1 MPSLLLEIGCEELP
15 AGACREAEAQ
25 LPELARAHIGTAP
38 SQLFV
43 GPRRLAFL
51 IDDLPEQTADLWVK
65 GPPENLRDRAAA
77 GFAKKHGVAVDE
89 LELRDGFLG
98 VTVPGR
104 ELREVLPE
112 QIDRIVRGFSFT
124 KSMRWDESGIRFAR
138 PVRWVLAKLDAE
150 TIVGETSYGHRFT
163 HGIAEVVH
171 LVEKPM
177 VLEGHFDERFLQLP
191 ERVIVTTMQSH
202 QRYFPIEGNRFAL
215 VANGGDPDV
224 VGPGHTQVLEAR
236 LEDASFTFERD
247 VAAGIDALAERL
259 AAITFFAG
267 AGSFAEK
274 AERVA
279 KLVERLGGG
288 DASLEA
294 ARLAKA
300 DQASELVREF
310 PELEGYIGAE
320 YARLAGYPDAV
331 TKAIEEQ
338 YLPDA
343 SGGLLPQTEPGKVLA
358 AADKLDTLR
367 VAFELGHKPSGSRD
381 PYGLRRA
388 AIGLVRLALE
398 GGLTIDRELLP
409 EELREFVEERLESL
423 LDVPVEYVRA
433 ARASN
438 VPDLGGVARRAEELY
453 RERESPEFEGVYT
466 AYDRAH
472 RLAGKAQEEAGHQ
485 GSARVRRGVG
495 AGNGTLLRRGARD
508 GRGRGRQG
516 EPASSPARRARHPRR
531 ARRLFADP
539 ALASGSMAKTPVEL
553 HVVSDSTGETATRLV
568 HALEAQFPDQ
578 EFEEIRHPRVET
590 VDHLRL
596 AVERAKGRPAVV
608 VYTLVEPELREQM
621 RVLCRR
627 ARLHYCDLLG
637 HPIDAVAR
645 VSGQAA
651 QMTPGARPPLD
662 SGYFKRMAAI
672 EFAVK
677 YDDGMGGGLHEADIV
692 LVGVSRTSKT
702 PLSMYLGYLG
712 YKTANVPIVKGIEPP
727 PALYE
732 IDPLKIV
739 GLTIEAGRL
748 AEIRQQRVRRLGGN
762 NRQYAKLVE
771 IYDELEAAEAIHR
784 RLGCPVI
791 EISDLSIE
799 ETAARVIRLIE
810 QRRAEAGA
818 TLTTA

>member
-1 MPSLLLEIGCEELP
+1 MPSLLLEIGAEELP

-25 LPELARAHIGTAP
+25 LPELARAHIGAAP
-38 SQLFV
+38 SELFI

-51 IDDLPEQTADLWVK
+51 IDDLPERTADHWVK
-65 GPPENLRDRAAA
+65 GPPENLRDKAAA
-77 GFAKKHGVAVDE
+77 GFAKKHGVSVEE
-89 LELRDGFLG
+89 LEVRDGFLG

-104 ELREVLPE
+104 ELRETLPE

-150 TIVGETSYGHRFT
+150 TIVGETSFGHRFT
-163 HGIAEVVH
+163 HGAVEILTATAYADSLRAADVEPVAEERRRLIVEGLDAIGGWSDPGGKLAEVVH
-171 LVEKPM
+171 LVEKPV
-177 VLEGHFDERFLQLP
+177 VLESTFDERFLQLP

-202 QRYFPIEGNRFAL
+202 QRYFPVGGNRFAV

-224 VGPGHTQVLEAR
+224 VAAGHTQVLEAR

-247 VAAGIDALAERL
+247 VAVGIDSLAERL
-259 AAITFFAG
+259 ATITFFAG

-274 AERVA
+274 AERVG

-343 SGGLLPQTEPGKVLA
+343 AGGPLPQTEPGKVLA

-367 VAFELGHKPSGSRD
+367 IAFELGHKPSGSRD

-409 EELREFVEERLESL
+409 DELRDFVEERLDSL

-438 VPDLGGVARRAEELY
+438 VPDLGGVARRAEDLY

-472 RLAGKAQEEAGHQ
+472 SLAGKAQAAAAPQ
-485 GSARVRRGVG
+485 LDRGLLVED
-495 AGNGTLLRRGARD
+495 AERELAETLAKVAIDGNGDIKA
-508 GRGRGRQG
+508 
-516 EPASSPARRARHPRR
+516 
-531 ARRLFADP
+531 
-539 ALASGSMAKTPVEL
+539 
-553 HVVSDSTGETATRLV
+553 
-568 HALEAQFPDQ
+568 ALESGAELAPVMERFFD
-578 EFEEIRHPRVET
+578 EVLVMAEDEAVRANR
-590 VDHLRL
+590 LRL
-596 AVERAKGRPAVV
+596 LLDVRD
-608 VYTLVEPELREQM
+608 TLG
-621 RVLCRR
+621 
-627 ARLHYCDLLG
+627 ALG
-637 HPIDAVAR
+637 DFSQIPR
-645 VSGQAA
+645 
-651 QMTPGARPPLD
+651 
-662 SGYFKRMAAI
+662 
-672 EFAVK
+672 
-677 YDDGMGGGLHEADIV
+677 
-692 LVGVSRTSKT
+692 
-702 PLSMYLGYLG
+702 
-712 YKTANVPIVKGIEPP
+712 
-727 PALYE
+727 
-732 IDPLKIV
+732 
-739 GLTIEAGRL
+739 
-748 AEIRQQRVRRLGGN
+748 
-762 NRQYAKLVE
+762 
-771 IYDELEAAEAIHR
+771 
-784 RLGCPVI
+784 
-791 EISDLSIE
+791 
-799 ETAARVIRLIE
+799 
-810 QRRAEAGA
+810 
-818 TLTTA
+818 

>member
-138 PVRWVLAKLDAE
+138 PVRWMLAKLDAE

-163 HGIAEVVH
+163 HGTVEIPTAAAYADALRAADVEPVADERRRLIVEGLEAIGGWSDPGGKLAEVVH

-224 VGPGHTQVLEAR
+224 VAPGHTQVLEAR

-472 RLAGKAQEEAGHQ
+472 SLAGKAQEAAAPQ
-485 GSARVRRGVG
+485 LDRGLLVED
-495 AGNGTLLRRGARD
+495 AERELAETLAKVAIDGNGDIKA
-508 GRGRGRQG
+508 
-516 EPASSPARRARHPRR
+516 
-531 ARRLFADP
+531 
-539 ALASGSMAKTPVEL
+539 
-553 HVVSDSTGETATRLV
+553 
-568 HALEAQFPDQ
+568 ALESGAELAPVMERFFD
-578 EFEEIRHPRVET
+578 EVLVMAEDEAVRANR
-590 VDHLRL
+590 LRL
-596 AVERAKGRPAVV
+596 LLDVRD
-608 VYTLVEPELREQM
+608 TLG
-621 RVLCRR
+621 
-627 ARLHYCDLLG
+627 ALG
-637 HPIDAVAR
+637 DFSQIPR
-645 VSGQAA
+645 
-651 QMTPGARPPLD
+651 
-662 SGYFKRMAAI
+662 
-672 EFAVK
+672 
-677 YDDGMGGGLHEADIV
+677 
-692 LVGVSRTSKT
+692 
-702 PLSMYLGYLG
+702 
-712 YKTANVPIVKGIEPP
+712 
-727 PALYE
+727 
-732 IDPLKIV
+732 
-739 GLTIEAGRL
+739 
-748 AEIRQQRVRRLGGN
+748 
-762 NRQYAKLVE
+762 
-771 IYDELEAAEAIHR
+771 
-784 RLGCPVI
+784 
-791 EISDLSIE
+791 
-799 ETAARVIRLIE
+799 
-810 QRRAEAGA
+810 
-818 TLTTA
+818 

>member
-51 IDDLPEQTADLWVK
+51 IDDLPEQTADVWVK

-138 PVRWVLAKLDAE
+138 PVRWMLAKLDAE

-163 HGIAEVVH
+163 HGTVEIPTAAAYADALRAADVEPVADERRRLIVEGLEAIGGWSDPGGKLAEVVH

-224 VGPGHTQVLEAR
+224 VAPGHTQVLEAR

-423 LDVPVEYVRA
+423 LDVPVEDVRA

-472 RLAGKAQEEAGHQ
+472 SLAGKAQEAAAPQ
-485 GSARVRRGVG
+485 LDRGLLVED
-495 AGNGTLLRRGARD
+495 AEKELAETLAKVAIDGNGDIKA
-508 GRGRGRQG
+508 
-516 EPASSPARRARHPRR
+516 
-531 ARRLFADP
+531 
-539 ALASGSMAKTPVEL
+539 
-553 HVVSDSTGETATRLV
+553 
-568 HALEAQFPDQ
+568 ALESGAELAPVMERFFD
-578 EFEEIRHPRVET
+578 EVLVMAEDEAVRANR
-590 VDHLRL
+590 LRL
-596 AVERAKGRPAVV
+596 LLDVRD
-608 VYTLVEPELREQM
+608 TLG
-621 RVLCRR
+621 
-627 ARLHYCDLLG
+627 ALG
-637 HPIDAVAR
+637 DFSQIPR
-645 VSGQAA
+645 
-651 QMTPGARPPLD
+651 
-662 SGYFKRMAAI
+662 
-672 EFAVK
+672 
-677 YDDGMGGGLHEADIV
+677 
-692 LVGVSRTSKT
+692 
-702 PLSMYLGYLG
+702 
-712 YKTANVPIVKGIEPP
+712 
-727 PALYE
+727 
-732 IDPLKIV
+732 
-739 GLTIEAGRL
+739 
-748 AEIRQQRVRRLGGN
+748 
-762 NRQYAKLVE
+762 
-771 IYDELEAAEAIHR
+771 
-784 RLGCPVI
+784 
-791 EISDLSIE
+791 
-799 ETAARVIRLIE
+799 
-810 QRRAEAGA
+810 
-818 TLTTA
+818 

>member
-51 IDDLPEQTADLWVK
+51 IDDLPERTADAWVK

-124 KSMRWDESGIRFAR
+124 KSMRWDGSGIRFAR

-163 HGIAEVVH
+163 HGAVGIPTAAAYADALRAADVEPVADERRRLIVEGLDAIGGWSDPGGKLAEVVH

-177 VLEGHFDERFLQLP
+177 VLEGRFDERFLQLP

-224 VGPGHTQVLEAR
+224 VAPGHTQVLEAR

-247 VAAGIDALAERL
+247 VAAGIDALADRL

-274 AERVA
+274 AERVG

-288 DASLEA
+288 DASFEA

-343 SGGLLPQTEPGKVLA
+343 SGGALPQTEPGKVLA

-472 RLAGKAQEEAGHQ
+472 SLAGKAQAEAAMQLDRGLLVEEAEKEL
-485 GSARVRRGVG
+485 AEVLAKV
-495 AGNGTLLRRGARD
+495 AIDGNGDLKA
-508 GRGRGRQG
+508 
-516 EPASSPARRARHPRR
+516 
-531 ARRLFADP
+531 
-539 ALASGSMAKTPVEL
+539 
-553 HVVSDSTGETATRLV
+553 
-568 HALEAQFPDQ
+568 ALESGAELAPVMERFFD
-578 EFEEIRHPRVET
+578 EVLVMAEDEAVRANR
-590 VDHLRL
+590 LRL
-596 AVERAKGRPAVV
+596 LLDVRD
-608 VYTLVEPELREQM
+608 TLG
-621 RVLCRR
+621 
-627 ARLHYCDLLG
+627 ALG
-637 HPIDAVAR
+637 DFSQIPR
-645 VSGQAA
+645 
-651 QMTPGARPPLD
+651 
-662 SGYFKRMAAI
+662 
-672 EFAVK
+672 
-677 YDDGMGGGLHEADIV
+677 
-692 LVGVSRTSKT
+692 
-702 PLSMYLGYLG
+702 
-712 YKTANVPIVKGIEPP
+712 
-727 PALYE
+727 
-732 IDPLKIV
+732 
-739 GLTIEAGRL
+739 
-748 AEIRQQRVRRLGGN
+748 
-762 NRQYAKLVE
+762 
-771 IYDELEAAEAIHR
+771 
-784 RLGCPVI
+784 
-791 EISDLSIE
+791 
-799 ETAARVIRLIE
+799 
-810 QRRAEAGA
+810 
-818 TLTTA
+818 

>member
-51 IDDLPEQTADLWVK
+51 IDDLPERTADVWVK

-138 PVRWVLAKLDAE
+138 PVRWMLAKLDAE

-163 HGIAEVVH
+163 HGTVEIPTAAAYADALRAADVEPVADERRRLIVEGLEAIGGWSDPGGKLAEVVH

-224 VGPGHTQVLEAR
+224 VAPGHTQVLEAR

-472 RLAGKAQEEAGHQ
+472 SLAGKAQEAAAPQ
-485 GSARVRRGVG
+485 LDRGLLVED
-495 AGNGTLLRRGARD
+495 AERELAETLAKVAIDGNGDIKA
-508 GRGRGRQG
+508 
-516 EPASSPARRARHPRR
+516 
-531 ARRLFADP
+531 
-539 ALASGSMAKTPVEL
+539 
-553 HVVSDSTGETATRLV
+553 
-568 HALEAQFPDQ
+568 ALESGAELAPVMERFFD
-578 EFEEIRHPRVET
+578 EVLVMAEDEAVRANR
-590 VDHLRL
+590 LRL
-596 AVERAKGRPAVV
+596 LLDVRD
-608 VYTLVEPELREQM
+608 TLG
-621 RVLCRR
+621 
-627 ARLHYCDLLG
+627 ALG
-637 HPIDAVAR
+637 DFSQIPR
-645 VSGQAA
+645 
-651 QMTPGARPPLD
+651 
-662 SGYFKRMAAI
+662 
-672 EFAVK
+672 
-677 YDDGMGGGLHEADIV
+677 
-692 LVGVSRTSKT
+692 
-702 PLSMYLGYLG
+702 
-712 YKTANVPIVKGIEPP
+712 
-727 PALYE
+727 
-732 IDPLKIV
+732 
-739 GLTIEAGRL
+739 
-748 AEIRQQRVRRLGGN
+748 
-762 NRQYAKLVE
+762 
-771 IYDELEAAEAIHR
+771 
-784 RLGCPVI
+784 
-791 EISDLSIE
+791 
-799 ETAARVIRLIE
+799 
-810 QRRAEAGA
+810 
-818 TLTTA
+818 

>member
-51 IDDLPEQTADLWVK
+51 IDDLPERTADLWVK

-98 VTVPGR
+98 VTLPGR

-138 PVRWVLAKLDAE
+138 PVRWMLAKLDAE

-163 HGIAEVVH
+163 HGTVEIPTAAAYADALRAADVEPVADERRRLIVEGLEAIGGWSDPGGKLAEVVH

-224 VGPGHTQVLEAR
+224 VAPGHAQVLEAR

-472 RLAGKAQEEAGHQ
+472 SLAGKAQEAAAPQ
-485 GSARVRRGVG
+485 LDRGLLVED
-495 AGNGTLLRRGARD
+495 AEKELAETLAKVAIDGNGDIKA
-508 GRGRGRQG
+508 
-516 EPASSPARRARHPRR
+516 
-531 ARRLFADP
+531 
-539 ALASGSMAKTPVEL
+539 
-553 HVVSDSTGETATRLV
+553 
-568 HALEAQFPDQ
+568 ALESGAELAPVMERFFD
-578 EFEEIRHPRVET
+578 EVLVMAEDEAVRANR
-590 VDHLRL
+590 LRL
-596 AVERAKGRPAVV
+596 LLDVRD
-608 VYTLVEPELREQM
+608 TLG
-621 RVLCRR
+621 
-627 ARLHYCDLLG
+627 ALG
-637 HPIDAVAR
+637 DFSQIPR
-645 VSGQAA
+645 
-651 QMTPGARPPLD
+651 
-662 SGYFKRMAAI
+662 
-672 EFAVK
+672 
-677 YDDGMGGGLHEADIV
+677 
-692 LVGVSRTSKT
+692 
-702 PLSMYLGYLG
+702 
-712 YKTANVPIVKGIEPP
+712 
-727 PALYE
+727 
-732 IDPLKIV
+732 
-739 GLTIEAGRL
+739 
-748 AEIRQQRVRRLGGN
+748 
-762 NRQYAKLVE
+762 
-771 IYDELEAAEAIHR
+771 
-784 RLGCPVI
+784 
-791 EISDLSIE
+791 
-799 ETAARVIRLIE
+799 
-810 QRRAEAGA
+810 
-818 TLTTA
+818 

>member
-25 LPELARAHIGTAP
+25 LPELSRAHIGMAP

-51 IDDLPEQTADLWVK
+51 IDDLPERTADQWVK

-77 GFAKKHGVAVDE
+77 GFAKKHGVAVEE

-98 VTVPGR
+98 VTVRGR
-104 ELREVLPE
+104 ELRETLPE

-138 PVRWVLAKLDAE
+138 PVRWLLAKLDAE
-150 TIVGETSYGHRFT
+150 TIMGETSFGHRFT
-163 HGIAEVVH
+163 HGAVEIPTAAAYADALRAADVEPVAEERRRQIVEGLDAIGGWTDPGGKLAEVVH
-171 LVEKPM
+171 LVEKPI
-177 VLEGHFDERFLQLP
+177 VLESRFDERFLQLP

-215 VANGGDPDV
+215 VANGGDPNV
-224 VGPGHTQVLEAR
+224 VAPGHTQVLEAR

-247 VAAGIDALAERL
+247 VTAGIDTLAERL

-274 AERVA
+274 AERVG
-279 KLVERLGGG
+279 KLAERLGGG

-343 SGGLLPQTEPGKVLA
+343 AGGSLPQTEPGKVLA

-367 VAFELGHKPSGSRD
+367 IAFELGHKPSGSRD

-409 EELREFVEERLESL
+409 EELRDFVEERLESL

-453 RERESPEFEGVYT
+453 RERESPEFDGVYT

-472 RLAGKAQEEAGHQ
+472 RLAGKAQEEAAAQ
-485 GSARVRRGVG
+485 LDRGLLVED
-495 AGNGTLLRRGARD
+495 AEKDLAETLAKVAIDGNGDIKAELESGAELAPVMERFFD
-508 GRGRGRQG
+508 
-516 EPASSPARRARHPRR
+516 EVLVMAEDEAVRANR
-531 ARRLFADP
+531 
-539 ALASGSMAKTPVEL
+539 
-553 HVVSDSTGETATRLV
+553 
-568 HALEAQFPDQ
+568 
-578 EFEEIRHPRVET
+578 
-590 VDHLRL
+590 LRL
-596 AVERAKGRPAVV
+596 LLDVRD
-608 VYTLVEPELREQM
+608 TLG
-621 RVLCRR
+621 
-627 ARLHYCDLLG
+627 ALG
-637 HPIDAVAR
+637 DFSQIPR
-645 VSGQAA
+645 
-651 QMTPGARPPLD
+651 
-662 SGYFKRMAAI
+662 
-672 EFAVK
+672 
-677 YDDGMGGGLHEADIV
+677 
-692 LVGVSRTSKT
+692 
-702 PLSMYLGYLG
+702 
-712 YKTANVPIVKGIEPP
+712 
-727 PALYE
+727 
-732 IDPLKIV
+732 
-739 GLTIEAGRL
+739 
-748 AEIRQQRVRRLGGN
+748 
-762 NRQYAKLVE
+762 
-771 IYDELEAAEAIHR
+771 
-784 RLGCPVI
+784 
-791 EISDLSIE
+791 
-799 ETAARVIRLIE
+799 
-810 QRRAEAGA
+810 
-818 TLTTA
+818 

>member
-1 MPSLLLEIGCEELP
+1 MPSLLLEIGAEELP

-38 SQLFV
+38 SELFI

-51 IDDLPEQTADLWVK
+51 IDDLPERTADQWVK
-65 GPPENLRDRAAA
+65 GPPESLRDKAAA
-77 GFAKKHGVAVDE
+77 GFAKKHGVSVEE
-89 LELRDGFLG
+89 LEVRDGFLG

-104 ELREVLPE
+104 DLRETLPE

-150 TIVGETSYGHRFT
+150 TIVGETSFGHRFT
-163 HGIAEVVH
+163 HGAVEILTASAYADSLRAADVEPVAEQRRRLIVEGLDAIGGWSDPGGKLAEVVH
-171 LVEKPM
+171 LVEKPV
-177 VLEGHFDERFLQLP
+177 VLESTFDERFLQLP

-202 QRYFPIEGNRFAL
+202 QRYFPVGGNRFA
-215 VANGGDPDV
+215 VVSNGGDPDV
-224 VGPGHTQVLEAR
+224 VAAGHTQVLEAR

-247 VAAGIDALAERL
+247 VAVGIDSLAERL
-259 AAITFFAG
+259 ATITFFAG

-274 AERVA
+274 AERVG

-343 SGGLLPQTEPGKVLA
+343 AGGPLPQTEPGKVLA

-367 VAFELGHKPSGSRD
+367 IAFELGHKPSGSRD

-398 GGLTIDRELLP
+398 GGLTIDRELLRD
-409 EELREFVEERLESL
+409 ELRDFVEERLDSL

-438 VPDLGGVARRAEELY
+438 VPDLGGVARRAEDLY

-472 RLAGKAQEEAGHQ
+472 SLAGKAQAAAAPQ
-485 GSARVRRGVG
+485 LDRGLLVED
-495 AGNGTLLRRGARD
+495 AERELAETLAKVAIDGNGDIKA
-508 GRGRGRQG
+508 
-516 EPASSPARRARHPRR
+516 
-531 ARRLFADP
+531 
-539 ALASGSMAKTPVEL
+539 
-553 HVVSDSTGETATRLV
+553 
-568 HALEAQFPDQ
+568 ALESGAELAPVMERFFD
-578 EFEEIRHPRVET
+578 EVLVMAEDEAVRANR
-590 VDHLRL
+590 LRL
-596 AVERAKGRPAVV
+596 LLDVRD
-608 VYTLVEPELREQM
+608 TLG
-621 RVLCRR
+621 
-627 ARLHYCDLLG
+627 ALG
-637 HPIDAVAR
+637 DFSQIPR
-645 VSGQAA
+645 
-651 QMTPGARPPLD
+651 
-662 SGYFKRMAAI
+662 
-672 EFAVK
+672 
-677 YDDGMGGGLHEADIV
+677 
-692 LVGVSRTSKT
+692 
-702 PLSMYLGYLG
+702 
-712 YKTANVPIVKGIEPP
+712 
-727 PALYE
+727 
-732 IDPLKIV
+732 
-739 GLTIEAGRL
+739 
-748 AEIRQQRVRRLGGN
+748 
-762 NRQYAKLVE
+762 
-771 IYDELEAAEAIHR
+771 
-784 RLGCPVI
+784 
-791 EISDLSIE
+791 
-799 ETAARVIRLIE
+799 
-810 QRRAEAGA
+810 
-818 TLTTA
+818 